1 MGLHAL
7 AFPRRISYSEL
18 VCVFCWRGEEIDSD
32 DVEDEESV
40 ETIRKLRVRELNQA
54 HEEAPAVAGVAILN
68 VADMY
73 S

>member
-1 MGLHAL
+1 MCSTHGPDATGLLSWGGAG
-7 AFPRRISYSEL
+7 
-18 VCVFCWRGEEIDSD
+18 VDSD

-40 ETIRKLRVRELNQA
+40 ETIKQLRVRELPQA
-54 HEEAPAVAGVAILN
+54 HEEVPAVAGVAILN